1 MSKFITQI
9 GKNILSEKIKAVEDK
24 LSVVM
29 SQKGTAYD
37 EGGNGWHDNF
47 AYEQLIREEAM
58 LAGQLASLNDII
70 RNATVV
76 SSTATGTESVTIGCI
91 VELEDSE
98 GNVSEYEVVGFG
110 ETDIKATPKKL
121 EYLAPIIF
129 PFMEGI
135 LGDEHTIKIGDKKTL
150 LTLINIKRR

>member
-1 MSKFITQI
+1 
-9 GKNILSEKIKAVEDK
+9 
-24 LSVVM
+24 
-29 SQKGTAYD
+29 
-37 EGGNGWHDNF
+37 
-47 AYEQLIREEAM
+47 
-58 LAGQLASLNDII
+58 
-70 RNATVV
+70 V